1 MQDQTRND
9 DETSAWFDM
18 LSLSTVTEK
27 GTTQVKLITMGN
39 EHSYS
44 TVIPACT
51 EDSRKLLLFTKG
63 ELFTWCD
70 HPGPQEMMYVPGTD
84 AAVADVA
91 TESAAWCSF

>member
-39 EHSYS
+39 EHLFYS
-44 TVIPACT
+44 DTC
-51 EDSRKLLLFTKG
+51 L
-63 ELFTWCD
+63 
-70 HPGPQEMMYVPGTD
+70 H
-84 AAVADVA
+84 
-91 TESAAWCSF
+91 